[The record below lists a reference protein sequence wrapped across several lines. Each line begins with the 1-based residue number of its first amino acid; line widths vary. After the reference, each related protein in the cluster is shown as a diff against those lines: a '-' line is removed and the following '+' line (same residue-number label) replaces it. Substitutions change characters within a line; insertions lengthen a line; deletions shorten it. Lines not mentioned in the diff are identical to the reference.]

1 MSLQEVS
8 HKVVGSVNPSFFHL
22 YGVVGVVVV
31 VAVVVVVVVVVEGG
45 LTRTPFCC
53 FLSAS

>member
-1 MSLQEVS
+1 M
-8 HKVVGSVNPSFFHL
+8 VGNVNPSSFYL